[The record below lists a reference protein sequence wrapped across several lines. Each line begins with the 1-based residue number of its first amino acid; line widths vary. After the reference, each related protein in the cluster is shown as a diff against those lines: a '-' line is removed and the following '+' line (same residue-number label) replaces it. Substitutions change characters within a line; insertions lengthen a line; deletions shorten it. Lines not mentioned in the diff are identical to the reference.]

1 MPIAAVIL
9 AAGGSRRLG
18 RPKQLEPWGDTNLLG
33 HVVAR
38 TSEFPVEE
46 VWVVVGYEADRILAE
61 TDLGTAGV
69 VENPEWEEGI
79 ASSIRVGLDALTRLS
94 RCDQALI
101 VIGDQPAVPVEVVDA
116 LLASHAGS
124 DKPVS
129 VPKYRYTSG
138 NPVLVDR
145 LLHTPVRTSRSVSPS
160 TAIRRGTRFWSIAC
174 CGPAS
179 CPSRAMRGRAGSGR
193 PTRNG
198 STRCGSPT
206 WLRGTWIPRPTW
218 PK

>member
-1 MPIAAVIL
+1 MSIAAVIL

-38 TSEFPVEE
+38 TNEFPVEE

-61 TDLGTAGV
+61 TELGEAGV

-101 VIGDQPAVPVEVVDA
+101 VIGDQPAVPVEVVDE
-116 LLASHAGS
+116 LLASHARA
-124 DKPVS
+124 DRPVS

-145 LLHTPVRTSRSVSPS
+145 LLWPRLMSLEGDEG
-160 TAIRRGTRFWSIAC
+160 A
-174 CGPAS
+174 
-179 CPSRAMRGRAGSGR
+179 GRLWQAHPEWVNEVWFSDLAPRDVDTERDVIGIEAQA
-193 PTRNG
+193 PE
-198 STRCGSPT
+198 
-206 WLRGTWIPRPTW
+206 LRV
-218 PK
+218 